1 MRCRIERKFAVFD
14 ERRGALCTPAHQR
27 AETRREFVEVEGLD
41 EVIVGARVE
50 SAHAIGNRVARGDHQ
65 HRHGEAA
72 LAQRGEQFETGFP
85 GQAQVEQHQFVH
97 RVGQRE
103 FGRAAVLD
111 PVDAVTLLAQPVVHG
126 GADHRVIF
134 NEQQAH
140 RAFPVADAGQHLRGR
155 RRGAHGKANCRRRK
169 FHRPAACAP
178 ASAGAQALVQR

>member
-1 MRCRIERKFAVFD
+1 MRSSSCARD
-14 ERRGALCTPAHQR
+14 NGTPGCSSSGAPCTPAHQR
-27 AETRREFVEVEGLD
+27 ADTRREFVEVEGLD
-41 EVIVGARVE
+41 QVIVGAGVE
-50 SAHAIGNRVARGDHQ
+50 SAHAVGDRVARGDHQ
-65 HRHGEAA
+65 HGHGEAA

-111 PVDAVTLLAQPVVHG
+111 PVDAVTLLAQPVVYG

-140 RAFPVADAGQHLRGR
+140 HHSRKPPVGR
-155 RRGAHGKANCRRRK
+155 
-169 FHRPAACAP
+169 
-178 ASAGAQALVQR
+178 QIALMV